1 MATKVVYVIS
11 RDPLKDTEN
20 VSAVFAQALTALSF
34 DYECEIFLMD
44 EAVNIAR
51 KGGISG
57 DVKFETFEPIATMVE
72 NYLDMDGV
80 LYVCHPSSDARGF
93 HEDQALE
100 GVRFVNASKILESG
114 KNADVVFTY

>member
-1 MATKVVYVIS
+1 MAKVVYVIS
-11 RDPLKDTEN
+11 RDPIKEVEN

-44 EAVNIAR
+44 EAVNIAK
-51 KGGISG
+51 KGAIS
-57 DVKFETFEPIATMVE
+57 DEVKFTTFEPINEMLQ
-72 NYLDMDGV
+72 NYIDMEGV

-93 HEDQALE
+93 HEDQAIE
-100 GVRFVNASKILESG
+100 GAQFVNASKILDSG

>member
-1 MATKVVYVIS
+1 MAKVVYVIS
-11 RDPLKDTEN
+11 RDPIKDTEN
-20 VSAVFAQALTALSF
+20 VSAVFAQALTAISF

-51 KGGISG
+51 KGGIK
-57 DVKFETFEPIATMVE
+57 DDLKFSTFEPITMMLQ

-93 HEDQALE
+93 HEEDAIE
-100 GVRFVNASKILESG
+100 GATFVNASKILESG

>member
-1 MATKVVYVIS
+1 MATKIVYVIS
-11 RDPLKDTEN
+11 RDPIKDTEN

-51 KGGISG
+51 KGGIQ
-57 DVKFETFEPIATMVE
+57 DDLKFATFEPIVTMVQ
-72 NYLDMDGV
+72 NYLEMDGV

-93 HEDQALE
+93 HEDAAIE
-100 GVRFVNASKILESG
+100 GATFVNASKLLESG
-114 KNADVVFTY
+114 KDASAVFTF

>member
-1 MATKVVYVIS
+1 MAKKIVYVIS

-51 KGGISG
+51 KGGIS
-57 DVKFETFEPIATMVE
+57 DSLKFETFEPITMMVQ

-80 LYVCHPSSDARGF
+80 LYVCHPSSDARGL
-93 HEDQALE
+93 HEEDAIE
-100 GVRFVNASKILESG
+100 GAKFVNASKILASG
-114 KNADVVFTY
+114 TEADAVFTF

>member
-1 MATKVVYVIS
+1 MAKVVYVIS
-11 RDPLKDTEN
+11 RDPYKDTES

-51 KGGISG
+51 KGGMTENL
-57 DVKFETFEPIATMVE
+57 KFETFEPIVTMVE
-72 NYLDMDGV
+72 NYVEMEGV

-93 HEDQALE
+93 HQEDAIE
-100 GVRFVNASKILESG
+100 GAKFVNASKLLESG
-114 KNADVVFTY
+114 KNADAVFTF